1 MVDEEERVRMDE
13 EVVERILKREEEK
26 EKISEEIEKEK
37 RIGVRGVKWL
47 IIDKK
52 YEVMGDKKKEVME
65 DEIRKKEEG
74 FEKGIEEER

>member
-37 RIGVRGVKWL
+37 RIGVRGVK
-47 IIDKK
+47 
-52 YEVMGDKKKEVME
+52 
-65 DEIRKKEEG
+65 
-74 FEKGIEEER
+74 

>member
-37 RIGVRGVKWL
+37 KIGVRGVKWL